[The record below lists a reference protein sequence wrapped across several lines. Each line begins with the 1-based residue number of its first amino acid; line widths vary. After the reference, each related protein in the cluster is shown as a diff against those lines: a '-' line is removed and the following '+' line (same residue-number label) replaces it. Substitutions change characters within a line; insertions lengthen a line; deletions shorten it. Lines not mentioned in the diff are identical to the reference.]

1 MVGSTRGSGWPEME
15 LRPIPP
21 VEEILGPSPGQILR
35 RRIFGHKGFMIGG
48 IALAVI
54 IFFALLA
61 PVISPHDPYAQSLT
75 TRLSKPFWQVEGR
88 WSHPLGTDH
97 VGRDY
102 LSRLLYG
109 ARISLLIGFCVAL
122 ISGVIGTALG
132 VVAGFFGGRVD
143 MVITFIIT
151 LRLSIPFVLVAV
163 AVVGMVGGSLKVVII
178 VLGLLLWNRYAVV
191 MRSATQQ
198 IRNQDYVPAA
208 EAVGCSTPRILL
220 SEIMPNIV
228 NSLVVV
234 ATLEMA
240 NAILLE
246 AALSFLGMGVPPP
259 MPSWGLMVS
268 EGKDFLFFE
277 PWLITI
283 PGIALFVLVLAINL
297 LGDGIRDVTAP
308 ENR

>member
-1 MVGSTRGSGWPEME
+1 ME
-15 LRPIPP
+15 LRRIPP
-21 VEEILGPSPGQILR
+21 VEEILGPSPGQLLR

-48 IALAVI
+48 IVVAVI
-54 IFFALLA
+54 ILLALLA
-61 PVISPHDPYAQSLT
+61 PVLSPHDPYTQSLT
-75 TRLSKPFWQVEGR
+75 TRLAKPFWHGEGT
-88 WSHPLGTDH
+88 WSHPLGKDH

-132 VVAGFFGGRVD
+132 IVGGYFGGRVD

-163 AVVGMVGGSLKVVII
+163 AVVGLVGGSLEVVII

-208 EAVGCSTPRILL
+208 EAVGCSTLRILL
-220 SEIMPNIV
+220 SEIIPNIV
-228 NSLVVV
+228 NNLVVV

-246 AALSFLGMGVPPP
+246 AALSFLGMGVQPP

-283 PGIALFVLVLAINL
+283 PGVALFVLVLAINL
-297 LGDGIRDVTAP
+297 LGDGIRDVSAP

>member
-1 MVGSTRGSGWPEME
+1 ME
-15 LRPIPP
+15 FRPIPP
-21 VEEILGPSPGQILR
+21 VEEILGPSPGQLLR
-35 RRIFGHKGFMIGG
+35 RRLFAHKGLMIGG
-48 IALAVI
+48 IILAVI
-54 IFFALLA
+54 IFFAVLA
-61 PVISPHDPYAQSLT
+61 PILSPQDPYAQSLT
-75 TRLSKPFWQVEGR
+75 TRLSKPFWHAEST
-88 WSHPLGTDH
+88 WKHPLGSDH

-109 ARISLLIGFCVAL
+109 AQISLLIGFCVAL

-132 VVAGFFGGRVD
+132 VVAGYFGGRVD

-163 AVVGMVGGSLKVVII
+163 AVVGIVGGSLKVVII
-178 VLGLLLWNRYAVV
+178 TLGLLLWNRYAVV

-198 IRNQDYVPAA
+198 IRNQDYIPAA
-208 EAVGCSTPRILL
+208 EAVGCSTTRILL

-228 NSLVVV
+228 NNLVVL

-246 AALSFLGMGVPPP
+246 AALSFLGLGVQPPI
-259 MPSWGLMVS
+259 PSWGLMVA

-277 PWLITI
+277 PWLIAI
-283 PGIALFVLVLAINL
+283 PGVALFVLVLAINL

>member
-1 MVGSTRGSGWPEME
+1 ME

-21 VEEILGPSPGQILR
+21 VEEILGPSPGRLLL
-35 RRIFGHKGFMIGG
+35 RRIFGHKGLMIGG
-48 IALAVI
+48 VVLAVI
-54 IFFALLA
+54 ILFALLA
-61 PVISPHDPYAQSLT
+61 PVLSPHDPYTQSLT
-75 TRLSKPFWQVEGR
+75 TRLSKPFWQAESKR
-88 WSHPLGTDH
+88 TYLLGTDH

-109 ARISLLIGFCVAL
+109 ARVSLLIGFCVAL

-132 VVAGFFGGRVD
+132 VVAGYFGGRVD

-163 AVVGMVGGSLKVVII
+163 AVVGIVGGSLKVVII

-198 IRNQDYVPAA
+198 IRNQDYIPAA
-208 EAVGCSTPRILL
+208 EAVGCSTTRILL

-228 NSLVVV
+228 NNLVVV

-246 AALSFLGMGVPPP
+246 AALSFLGLGVQPPT
-259 MPSWGLMVS
+259 PSWGLMVS
-268 EGKDFLFFE
+268 EGKDYLFFE

-283 PGIALFVLVLAINL
+283 PGVALFVLVLAINL

>member
-1 MVGSTRGSGWPEME
+1 ME
-15 LRPIPP
+15 FRPIPP
-21 VEEILGPSPGQILR
+21 VEEILGPSPGQLLR
-35 RRIFGHKGFMIGG
+35 RRLFAHKGLMIGG
-48 IALAVI
+48 IILAVI
-54 IFFALLA
+54 IFFAVLA
-61 PVISPHDPYAQSLT
+61 PILSPQDPYAQSLT
-75 TRLSKPFWQVEGR
+75 TRLSKPFWHAEST
-88 WSHPLGTDH
+88 WKHPLGSDH

-109 ARISLLIGFCVAL
+109 AQISLLIGFCVAL

-132 VVAGFFGGRVD
+132 VVAGYFGGRVN
-143 MVITFIIT
+143 MGITFIIT

-163 AVVGMVGGSLKVVII
+163 AVVGIVGGSLKVVII
-178 VLGLLLWNRYAVV
+178 TLGLLLWNRYAVV

-198 IRNQDYVPAA
+198 IRNQDYIPAA
-208 EAVGCSTPRILL
+208 EAVGCSTTRILL

-228 NSLVVV
+228 NNLVVL

-246 AALSFLGMGVPPP
+246 AALSFLGLGVQPPI
-259 MPSWGLMVS
+259 PSWGLMVA

-277 PWLITI
+277 PWLIAI
-283 PGIALFVLVLAINL
+283 PGVALFVLVLAINL

>member
-1 MVGSTRGSGWPEME
+1 ME

-35 RRIFGHKGFMIGG
+35 RRIFGHKGLMIGG
-48 IALAVI
+48 MILAVI
-54 IFFALLA
+54 ILFALLA
-61 PVISPHDPYAQSLT
+61 PVLSPHDPYVQSLT
-75 TRLSKPFWQVEGR
+75 TRLSKPFWHAEST
-88 WSHPLGTDH
+88 WKHPLGSDH

-109 ARISLLIGFCVAL
+109 AQVSLLIGFCVAL

-132 VVAGFFGGRVD
+132 VVAGYFGGRID

-163 AVVGMVGGSLKVVII
+163 AVVGIVGGSLKVVII

-208 EAVGCSTPRILL
+208 EAVGCSTARILL
-220 SEIMPNIV
+220 SEILPNV
-228 NSLVVV
+228 LNSLVVV

-246 AALSFLGMGVPPP
+246 AALSFLGLGVQPPT
-259 MPSWGLMVS
+259 PSWGLMVS

-283 PGIALFVLVLAINL
+283 PGVALFLLVLSINL
-297 LGDGIRDVTAP
+297 AGDGIRDVTAP
-308 ENR
+308 ESRG

>member
-1 MVGSTRGSGWPEME
+1 ME
-15 LRPIPP
+15 FRQIPAA
-21 VEEILGPSPGQILR
+21 EEILGPSPGQLLR
-35 RRIFGHKGFMIGG
+35 RRIFGHKGLMIGG
-48 IALAVI
+48 AILGI
-54 IFFALLA
+54 IILLALLA
-61 PVISPHDPYAQSLT
+61 PLLSPHDPYQQSLVK
-75 TRLSKPFWQVEGR
+75 RISKPFWSPDSKPE
-88 WSHPLGTDH
+88 HPLGTDH

-132 VVAGFFGGRVD
+132 VVAGYFGGRVD

-151 LRLSIPFVLVAV
+151 LRLSLPFVLVAV
-163 AVVGMVGGSLKVVII
+163 AVVGLAGGSLQVVIL

-208 EAVGCSTPRILL
+208 EAVGCSTARILL
-220 SEIMPNIV
+220 SEILPNV
-228 NSLVVV
+228 LNSLVVV

-246 AALSFLGMGVPPP
+246 AALSFLGLGVQPPT
-259 MPSWGLMVS
+259 PSWGLMVS

-283 PGIALFVLVLAINL
+283 PGVALFLLVLSINL
-297 LGDGIRDVTAP
+297 AGDGIRDVTAP
-308 ENR
+308 ESRG

>member
-1 MVGSTRGSGWPEME
+1 MEM
-15 LRPIPP
+15 RPIPP

-35 RRIFGHKGFMIGG
+35 HRIFGHKGLMIGG
-48 IALAVI
+48 IILAVI
-54 IFFALLA
+54 TLLALLA
-61 PVISPHDPYAQSLT
+61 PVLSPHDPYTQSLT
-75 TRLSKPFWQVEGR
+75 TRLAKPFWHGEGT
-88 WSHPLGTDH
+88 WTHPLGKDH

-122 ISGVIGTALG
+122 ISGVIGTVLG
-132 VVAGFFGGRVD
+132 IVGGYFGGRVD

-163 AVVGMVGGSLKVVII
+163 AVVGIVGGSLKVVIL

-208 EAVGCSTPRILL
+208 EAVGCSTLRILL

-228 NSLVVV
+228 NNLVVV

-246 AALSFLGMGVPPP
+246 AALSFLGLGVQPPTP
-259 MPSWGLMVS
+259 TWGGMIADGRGYLATAPHVTT
-268 EGKDFLFFE
+268 F
-277 PWLITI
+277 
-283 PGIALFVLVLAINL
+283 PGLVLMATVLAVNFF
-297 LGDGIRDVTAP
+297 GDGLRDVLDP
-308 ENR
+308 RLRV

>member
-1 MVGSTRGSGWPEME
+1 ME
-15 LRPIPP
+15 LRPIPA
-21 VEEILGPSPGQILR
+21 VEEILGPSPGQLLL
-35 RRIFGHKGFMIGG
+35 RRIFGHKGLMIGG
-48 IALAVI
+48 IVLAI
-54 IFFALLA
+54 TIGLAILA
-61 PVISPHDPYAQSLT
+61 PVISPHDPYHQSLT
-75 TRLSKPFWQVEGR
+75 QRMSKPFWQAESIKG
-88 WSHPLGTDH
+88 HLLGTDQ

-102 LSRLLYG
+102 LSRLVYG
-109 ARISLLIGFCVAL
+109 ARVSLLIGFSVAL

-132 VVAGFFGGRVD
+132 IVAGYFGGRVD

-151 LRLSIPFVLVAV
+151 LRLSLPFVLVAV
-163 AVVGMVGGSLKVVII
+163 AVVGMVGGSLQVVII
-178 VLGLLLWNRYAVV
+178 VLGLLLWNRFAVV

-198 IRNQDYVPAA
+198 VRNLDYIPAA
-208 EAVGCSTPRILL
+208 EAVGCSTLRILL

-228 NSLVVV
+228 NNLVVV

-246 AALSFLGMGVPPP
+246 AALSFLGLGVQPPI
-259 MPSWGLMVS
+259 PSWGLMVS

-283 PGIALFVLVLAINL
+283 PGVALFILVLAINL
-297 LGDGIRDVTAP
+297 VGDGIRDVTAP

>member
-1 MVGSTRGSGWPEME
+1 MG

-21 VEEILGPSPGQILR
+21 VEEILGPSPGQLLR
-35 RRIFGHKGFMIGG
+35 RRVFGHKGLMFGG
-48 IALAVI
+48 GVLTVI
-54 IFFALLA
+54 ILFALLA
-61 PVISPHDPYAQSLT
+61 PVLSPHVPYAQSLT
-75 TRLSKPFWQVEGR
+75 TRLSKPFWQAEGK
-88 WSHPLGTDH
+88 WNHPLGTDH
-97 VGRDY
+97 LGRDY

-109 ARISLLIGFCVAL
+109 AQISLLIGFCVAL

-132 VVAGFFGGRVD
+132 IVAGYFGGRAD

-151 LRLSIPFVLVAV
+151 LRLSLPFVLVAV
-163 AVVGMVGGSLKVVII
+163 AVVGLVGGSLKVVII

-198 IRNQDYVPAA
+198 IRNLDYIPAA
-208 EAVGCSTPRILL
+208 QAVGCSTLRILL
-220 SEIMPNIV
+220 SEIMPNIL

-246 AALSFLGMGVPPP
+246 AALSFLGLGVQPPT
-259 MPSWGLMVS
+259 PSWGLMVS
-268 EGKDFLFFE
+268 EGKDLLFFE

-283 PGIALFVLVLAINL
+283 PGVALFLLVLSINL
-297 LGDGIRDVTAP
+297 AGDGIRDVTAP
-308 ENR
+308 ENRS

>member
-1 MVGSTRGSGWPEME
+1 ME
-15 LRPIPP
+15 FRPIPP
-21 VEEILGPSPGQILR
+21 VEEILGPSPGQLLR
-35 RRIFGHKGFMIGG
+35 RRIFAHKGLVSGG
-48 IALAVI
+48 IILAVI
-54 IFFALLA
+54 ISFALLA
-61 PVISPHDPYAQSLT
+61 PILSPQDPYAQSLT
-75 TRLSKPFWQVEGR
+75 TRLSKPFWHAEST
-88 WSHPLGTDH
+88 WKHPLGSDH

-102 LSRLLYG
+102 WSRLLYG
-109 ARISLLIGFCVAL
+109 AQISLLIGFCVAL

-132 VVAGFFGGRVD
+132 VVAGYFGGRVD
-143 MVITFIIT
+143 MVITFVIT

-163 AVVGMVGGSLKVVII
+163 AVVGIVGGSLKVVII
-178 VLGLLLWNRYAVV
+178 TLGLLLWNRYAVV

-198 IRNQDYVPAA
+198 IRNQDYIPAA
-208 EAVGCSTPRILL
+208 EAVGCSTTRILL

-228 NSLVVV
+228 NNLVVV

-246 AALSFLGMGVPPP
+246 AALSFLGLGVQPPT
-259 MPSWGLMVS
+259 PSWGLMVA

-283 PGIALFVLVLAINL
+283 PGVALFVLVLAINL
-297 LGDGIRDVTAP
+297 LGDGVRDVTAP

>member
-1 MVGSTRGSGWPEME
+1 ME
-15 LRPIPP
+15 LRPLPP
-21 VEEILGPSPGQILR
+21 VEEILGPSPGQLLG

-48 IALAVI
+48 IVLAAI
-54 IFFALLA
+54 ILLALLA
-61 PVISPHDPYAQSLT
+61 PVLSPHDPYAQSLT
-75 TRLSKPFWQVEGR
+75 TRLTKPFWQTGGT
-88 WSHPLGTDH
+88 WNHPFGTDH

-132 VVAGFFGGRVD
+132 VAAGYFGGRVD

-163 AVVGMVGGSLKVVII
+163 AVVGIVGGSLKVVII

-191 MRSATQQ
+191 MRSATQR

-208 EAVGCSTPRILL
+208 EAVGCSTLRILL

-228 NSLVVV
+228 NNLVVV

-268 EGKDFLFFE
+268 EGKDYLFFE

-283 PGIALFVLVLAINL
+283 PGVALFVLVLAINL

>member
-1 MVGSTRGSGWPEME
+1 ME
-15 LRPIPP
+15 LRPFPAI
-21 VEEILGPSPGQILR
+21 EEILGPSPGQLLR
-35 RRIFGHKGFMIGG
+35 RRIFGHKGLMIGG
-48 IALAVI
+48 VVLAGI
-54 IFFALLA
+54 ILLALLA
-61 PVISPHDPYAQSLT
+61 PLISPHDPYHQSLT
-75 TRLSKPFWQVEGR
+75 KRMSKPFWQPEAAKG
-88 WSHPLGTDH
+88 HPLGTDQ

-109 ARISLLIGFCVAL
+109 ARISLLIGFSVAL

-132 VVAGFFGGRVD
+132 ILGGYFGGRLD

-151 LRLSIPFVLVAV
+151 LRLSLPFVLVAV
-163 AVVGMVGGSLKVVII
+163 AVVGLVGGSLKVVII
-178 VLGLLLWNRYAVV
+178 TLGLLLWNRYAVV

-198 IRNQDYVPAA
+198 VRNQDYVPAA
-208 EAVGCSTPRILL
+208 QAVGCSTLRILL
-220 SEIMPNIV
+220 SEIMPNIL

-246 AALSFLGMGVPPP
+246 AALSFLGLGVQPPT
-259 MPSWGLMVS
+259 PSWGLMVS

-283 PGIALFVLVLAINL
+283 PGIALFLLVLAINL
-297 LGDGIRDVTAP
+297 VGDGVRDVTAP

>member
-1 MVGSTRGSGWPEME
+1 ME
-15 LRPIPP
+15 LRPLPP
-21 VEEILGPSPGQILR
+21 VEEFLGPSPGQLLL

-48 IALAVI
+48 MVLAAI
-54 IFFALLA
+54 ILLALLA
-61 PVISPHDPYAQSLT
+61 PVLSPHDPYAQSLT
-75 TRLSKPFWQVEGR
+75 TRLTKPFWQAGGT
-88 WSHPLGTDH
+88 WNHPFGTDH

-109 ARISLLIGFCVAL
+109 AQISLLIGFCVAL
-122 ISGVIGTALG
+122 ISGVIGTGLG
-132 VVAGFFGGRVD
+132 VAAGYFGGRVD

-163 AVVGMVGGSLKVVII
+163 AVVGIVGGSLKIVIV
-178 VLGLLLWNRYAVV
+178 VLGFLLWNRYAVV

-208 EAVGCSTPRILL
+208 EAVGCSTLRILL

-228 NSLVVV
+228 NNLVVV

-268 EGKDFLFFE
+268 EGKDYLFFE

-283 PGIALFVLVLAINL
+283 PGVALFVLVLAINL

>member
-1 MVGSTRGSGWPEME
+1 
-15 LRPIPP
+15 
-21 VEEILGPSPGQILR
+21 
-35 RRIFGHKGFMIGG
+35 MIT
-48 IALAVI
+48 L
-54 IFFALLA
+54 FALLA
-61 PVISPHDPYAQSLT
+61 PVLSPHDPYVQSLT
-75 TRLSKPFWQVEGR
+75 TRLAKPFWQAEGN
-88 WSHPLGTDH
+88 WNHPLGKDH

-109 ARISLLIGFCVAL
+109 AQISLLIGFCVAL

-132 VVAGFFGGRVD
+132 VVAGYFGGRVD

-163 AVVGMVGGSLKVVII
+163 AVVGIVGGSLKGVIM

-198 IRNQDYVPAA
+198 VRNQDYVPAA
-208 EAVGCSTPRILL
+208 EAVGCSTLRILL

-228 NSLVVV
+228 NNLVVV

-246 AALSFLGMGVPPP
+246 AALSFLGLGVQPPT
-259 MPSWGLMVS
+259 PSWGLMIS
-268 EGKDFLFFE
+268 EGKDYLFFE
-277 PWLITI
+277 PWLISI
-283 PGIALFVLVLAINL
+283 PGLALFVLLLAINL

>member
-1 MVGSTRGSGWPEME
+1 ME
-15 LRPIPP
+15 LRPLPAI
-21 VEEILGPSPGQILR
+21 EEILGPSPGQLLQ
-35 RRIFGHKGFMIGG
+35 RRIFGHKGLMIGG
-48 IALAVI
+48 IFLAVI
-54 IFFALLA
+54 ILLALLA
-61 PVISPHDPYAQSLT
+61 PVISPHDPYHQSLT
-75 TRLSKPFWQVEGR
+75 KRMSKPFWQAEAAKG
-88 WSHPLGTDH
+88 HPLGTDQ

-109 ARISLLIGFCVAL
+109 ARVSLLIGFSVAL

-132 VVAGFFGGRVD
+132 ILGGYFGGRLD

-151 LRLSIPFVLVAV
+151 LRLSLPFVLVAV
-163 AVVGMVGGSLKVVII
+163 AVVGLVGGSLKVVII
-178 VLGLLLWNRYAVV
+178 TLGLLLWNRYAVV

-198 IRNQDYVPAA
+198 IRNQDYIPAA
-208 EAVGCSTPRILL
+208 QAVGCSTLRILL
-220 SEIMPNIV
+220 SEIMPNIL
-228 NSLVVV
+228 NNLVVV

-246 AALSFLGMGVPPP
+246 AALSFLGLGVQPPT
-259 MPSWGLMVS
+259 PSWGLMVS

-283 PGIALFVLVLAINL
+283 PGVALFLLVLAINL
-297 LGDGIRDVTAP
+297 VGDGIRDVTAP

>member
-1 MVGSTRGSGWPEME
+1 ME
-15 LRPIPP
+15 FLPIPP
-21 VEEILGPSPGQILR
+21 VEEILGPSPGQLLR
-35 RRIFGHKGFMIGG
+35 RRLFAHKGLMIGG
-48 IALAVI
+48 IILAVI
-54 IFFALLA
+54 ISFALLA
-61 PVISPHDPYAQSLT
+61 PILSSQDPYAQSLT
-75 TRLSKPFWQVEGR
+75 TRLSKPFWHAEST
-88 WSHPLGTDH
+88 WKHPLGSDH

-109 ARISLLIGFCVAL
+109 AQISLLIGFCVAL
-122 ISGVIGTALG
+122 ISGVIGAALG
-132 VVAGFFGGRVD
+132 VVAGYFGGRVD

-163 AVVGMVGGSLKVVII
+163 AVVGIVGGSLKVVII
-178 VLGLLLWNRYAVV
+178 TLGLLLWNRYAVV

-198 IRNQDYVPAA
+198 IRNQDYIPAA
-208 EAVGCSTPRILL
+208 EAVGCSTTRILL

-228 NSLVVV
+228 NNLVVL

-246 AALSFLGMGVPPP
+246 AALSFLGLGVQPPI
-259 MPSWGLMVS
+259 PSWGLMVA

-277 PWLITI
+277 PWLIAI
-283 PGIALFVLVLAINL
+283 PGVALFVLVLSINL

>member
-1 MVGSTRGSGWPEME
+1 ME
-15 LRPIPP
+15 FRPIPP
-21 VEEILGPSPGQILR
+21 VEEILGPSPGQLLR
-35 RRIFGHKGFMIGG
+35 RRIFAHKGLMSGG
-48 IALAVI
+48 IILAVI

-61 PVISPHDPYAQSLT
+61 PILSPQDPYAQSLT
-75 TRLSKPFWQVEGR
+75 TRLSKPFWHAEST
-88 WSHPLGTDH
+88 WKHPLGSDH

-102 LSRLLYG
+102 WSRLLYG
-109 ARISLLIGFCVAL
+109 AQISLLIGFCVAL

-132 VVAGFFGGRVD
+132 VVAGYFGGRVD

-163 AVVGMVGGSLKVVII
+163 AVVGIVGGSLKVVII
-178 VLGLLLWNRYAVV
+178 TLGLLLWNRYAVV

-198 IRNQDYVPAA
+198 IRNQDYIPAA

-246 AALSFLGMGVPPP
+246 AALSFLGLGVQPPT
-259 MPSWGLMVS
+259 PSWGLMVA

-283 PGIALFVLVLAINL
+283 PGVALFVLVLAINL
-297 LGDGIRDVTAP
+297 LGDGVRDVTAP

>member
-1 MVGSTRGSGWPEME
+1 M
-15 LRPIPP
+15 PP
-21 VEEILGPSPGQILR
+21 VEEIFGPSIGQLLR
-35 RRIFGHKGFMIGG
+35 RRIFGHKGLMIGG
-48 IALAVI
+48 IVLATI
-54 IFFALLA
+54 LLLA
-61 PVISPHDPYAQSLT
+61 LSAPVLSPHDPYQQSLIK
-75 TRLSKPFWQVEGR
+75 RLAKPMWQSEGTGD
-88 WSHPLGTDH
+88 HPLGTDQ

-109 ARISLLIGFCVAL
+109 ARISLLIGFSVAL

-132 VVAGFFGGRVD
+132 VGAGYFGGRLD

-151 LRLSIPFVLVAV
+151 LRLSLPFVLVAV
-163 AVVGMVGGSLKVVII
+163 AVVGLVGGSLKVVII
-178 VLGLLLWNRYAVV
+178 TLGLLLWNRYAVV

-198 IRNQDYVPAA
+198 VRNQDYVPAA
-208 EAVGCSTPRILL
+208 QAVGCSTLRILL
-220 SEIMPNIV
+220 SEIMPNIL
-228 NSLVVV
+228 NNLVVV

-246 AALSFLGMGVPPP
+246 AALSFLGLGVQPPT
-259 MPSWGLMVS
+259 PSWGLMVS

-283 PGIALFVLVLAINL
+283 PGVALFILVLAINL
-297 LGDGIRDVTAP
+297 VGDGIRDVTAP